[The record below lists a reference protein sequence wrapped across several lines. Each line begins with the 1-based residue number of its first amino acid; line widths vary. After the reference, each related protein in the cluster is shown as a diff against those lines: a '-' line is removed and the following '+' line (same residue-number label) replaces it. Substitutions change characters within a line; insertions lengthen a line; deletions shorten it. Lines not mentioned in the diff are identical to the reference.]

1 MIHRIAIVST
11 LLGGVLGYWGGGP
24 ALAQNPEV
32 RELVNRIE
40 RVQREL
46 TTLQQQVYRGSPPPA
61 SLAGEAATAG
71 TSATAQ
77 LSVRLTQLE
86 SELRSITGKTEELE
100 HSIRQ
105 LTAKVDRL
113 VADAE
118 ARSKASDAG
127 QPAVGAPLRTPGGL
141 PLAPPEVATTAPPSA
156 AAPGT
161 LGVLPRSQLTP
172 PAASQSAAA
181 GPGPASA
188 LPQGTPRQQYDY
200 AVSLILQQQNFG
212 DAEKALKAFVTT
224 HPSDP
229 LAGSAHY
236 WLGET
241 HFVRKDYQ
249 QAAFVF
255 ADAFQKYPEGPKAPD
270 SLFKLGVSLAELGK
284 TKEACTAFD
293 RLERNYP
300 KASANLKGRISV
312 QQRKLKCQG

>member
-1 MIHRIAIVST
+1 
-11 LLGGVLGYWGGGP
+11 
-24 ALAQNPEV
+24 
-32 RELVNRIE
+32 
-40 RVQREL
+40 
-46 TTLQQQVYRGSPPPA
+46 
-61 SLAGEAATAG
+61 
-71 TSATAQ
+71 
-77 LSVRLTQLE
+77 
-86 SELRSITGKTEELE
+86 
-100 HSIRQ
+100 
-105 LTAKVDRL
+105 
-113 VADAE
+113 
-118 ARSKASDAG
+118 
-127 QPAVGAPLRTPGGL
+127 
-141 PLAPPEVATTAPPSA
+141 
-156 AAPGT
+156 
-161 LGVLPRSQLTP
+161 VLPRSQLTP